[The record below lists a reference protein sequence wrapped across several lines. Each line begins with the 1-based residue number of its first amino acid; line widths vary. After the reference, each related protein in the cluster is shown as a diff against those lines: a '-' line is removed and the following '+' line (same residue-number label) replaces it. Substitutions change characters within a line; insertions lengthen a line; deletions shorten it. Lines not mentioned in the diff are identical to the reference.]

1 MKLGSRRL
9 WSVAAA
15 AVMLDQAAKT
25 LLTGTELVLIPN
37 VLQITTVRNDGFA
50 LGLFPHSALPAL
62 LLSLMVIA
70 ALLFFLA
77 RNRLKGLSE
86 ISVGMI
92 LGGAFGNLIDRIV
105 LSYVRDSFELL
116 FIHFYVFNLA
126 DVFVTVGAALTA
138 IHLLFFERNSEKK

>member
-9 WSVAAA
+9 WSVAAT
-15 AVMLDQAAKT
+15 AVILDQAAKM

-37 VLQITTVRNDGFA
+37 VLQITTVRNYGFA
-50 LGLFPHSALPAL
+50 LGLLPNSALPAL

-70 ALLFFLA
+70 TLLLFLA
-77 RNRLKGLSE
+77 RNRLNGLAE

-92 LGGAFGNLIDRIV
+92 LGGAFGNLIDRIA
-105 LSYVRDSFELL
+105 LSYVRDSFEFL

>member
-15 AVMLDQAAKT
+15 AVILDQAAKM

-37 VLQITTVRNDGFA
+37 VLQITTVRNYGFA
-50 LGLFPHSALPAL
+50 LGLLPNSALPAL
-62 LLSLMVIA
+62 LLSIMVIA

-77 RNRLKGLSE
+77 RNRLNGLAE

-92 LGGAFGNLIDRIV
+92 FGGAFGNLIDRIV